1 MAKSRKVEI
10 LITAKDK
17 ATRVLRRIT
26 GSIKKWGKGAV
37 KIAGGVVAGL
47 GLVTGALTVMFGK
60 LASAIDEQAKIASAL
75 GIANEALGAMR
86 DAAGYAG
93 ISTEGL
99 TTSLRKM
106 SQGIGDAANGTG
118 EAKDAIEALGLNAEK
133 LAQMKPE
140 EAFTAII
147 VELDKIPNGIKKTT
161 LAMDLFGRSGA
172 AMANLSAKGLQQAQ
186 RDADKLGIKLT
197 TAQAA
202 GVEAANDAWA
212 RIKIVAGDFLKYV
225 TSILAPGINNGLTK
239 AFDFLKKQDLKL
251 WANKA
256 ALGITV
262 AFQATVTVLGL
273 VAEGVIAITR
283 GLNAAV
289 DVVNKLTRASMML
302 MLERAKEDLA
312 GINKEIAEIE
322 NSEGWGWNERN
333 EELAGLNERKETRE
347 TGIASTEGSLASAS
361 DIDAKADRIEKLL
374 KEVQGFSSSAAIKEV
389 MSGLES
395 TIASLEGKH
404 EDTKTAVE
412 GSTKASIDG
421 GKKAVAAEN
430 AKAFAADLTTAAYN
444 RQFVAAR
451 KMNAEI
457 LKGSGGGSYSSV
469 DAIDKALDKAETE

>member
-26 GSIKKWGKGAV
+26 GSIKKWGAGAV

-60 LASAIDEQAKIASAL
+60 LADAIDEQAKVASSL

-172 AMANLSAKGLQQAQ
+172 AMANLTSKGLKQAQ
-186 RDADKLGIKLT
+186 SDAEQLGLKMNAT
-197 TAQAA
+197 QAKI
-202 GVEAANDAWA
+202 VEDTNDAWE
-212 RIKIVAGDFLKYV
+212 KMKNAGKDFLQYI
-225 TSILAPGINNGLTK
+225 TGILAPGLKDGLDK
-239 AFDFLKKQDLKL
+239 AFEFIKKQDLKL
-251 WANKA
+251 WANKT
-256 ALGITV
+256 ALGIMV
-262 AFQATVTVLGL
+262 AFQATVSVLGL
-273 VAEGVIAITR
+273 VAESVIAITR

-302 MLERAKEDLA
+302 MLKRAKEDLA

-333 EELAGLNERKETRE
+333 EELAGLKDRKATRE
-347 TGIASTEGSLASAS
+347 KGIASTEGSLASAA

-395 TIASLEGKH
+395 TIESLEGKH
-404 EDTKTAVE
+404 EENKTAVE
-412 GSTKASIDG
+412 GATKASIDG
-421 GKKAVAAEN
+421 GKKVVAAEN

-444 RQFVAAR
+444 RQLVAAR

-457 LKGSGGGSYSSV
+457 LKGTGGGSYSSV
-469 DAIDKALDKAETE
+469 EAIDKALDKAETE